1 MWAVRHWS
9 GGPGGPPGA
18 VPARPQM
25 RAGCSQVFTRKSQTQ
40 HGFSGLPVLRLAAS
54 SLIPDHAY
62 RPFDFT
68 PVRRGARIARGGRPQ
83 PPPCGSKA
91 GEQLRHFWN
100 ASPCAAGALRQA
112 RSMTAAADKTETR
125 VQLPQELLAAFPL
138 PPTHIHLSPSRSSP
152 AIKYEPDHSSRVS
165 RRSHSDSRLP
175 VEPPSPLPQLPST
188 PLPLARSRATSSH
201 VAELG
206 SGAAGAA
213 AEVVA
218 VQVTAETGAGADAS
232 TTPPRG
238 QRAARAVT
246 ISASG
251 DMEAADESVSRQ
263 VEPGR
268 DSPILVTFRQAGLT
282 PIEPAPPPIGVVY
295 AYNSDIAAGR
305 TRSPSQLS
313 GAAAQR
319 GLEAVMARHHE
330 TVQRADSCGSDEAM
344 SGGDSSGSAA
354 AGIKRSGSRIAW
366 LSPRRRS
373 QRARA
378 EREEREVEQ
387 AMDGDNEPGA
397 ELEQE
402 PFGGEGL
409 EWIRGHNDAQPGG
422 PTHKLPMAPPPTSRL
437 PRMLVKALSGARRSA
452 ARRDAGAPPAAA
464 APTAATRATRASASS
479 ARASVDGSVAFG
491 CDCAVASAS
500 SRSPP
505 NPNPDPDPDPDPNPN
520 PNPNRNRNPN
530 PNPNPNAN
538 PNPTSLP
545 HRAAPHGDG
554 RSRRSHR
561 TSEESDL
568 TTSESADPHPR
579 RAISGPGLDGDSAL
593 SAPQASE
600 AAAAAPQLAPTG

>member
-1 MWAVRHWS
+1 
-9 GGPGGPPGA
+9 
-18 VPARPQM
+18 
-25 RAGCSQVFTRKSQTQ
+25 
-40 HGFSGLPVLRLAAS
+40 
-54 SLIPDHAY
+54 
-62 RPFDFT
+62 
-68 PVRRGARIARGGRPQ
+68 
-83 PPPCGSKA
+83 
-91 GEQLRHFWN
+91 
-100 ASPCAAGALRQA
+100 
-112 RSMTAAADKTETR
+112 
-125 VQLPQELLAAFPL
+125 
-138 PPTHIHLSPSRSSP
+138 
-152 AIKYEPDHSSRVS
+152 
-165 RRSHSDSRLP
+165 
-175 VEPPSPLPQLPST
+175 
-188 PLPLARSRATSSH
+188 
-201 VAELG
+201 
-206 SGAAGAA
+206 
-213 AEVVA
+213 
-218 VQVTAETGAGADAS
+218 
-232 TTPPRG
+232 
-238 QRAARAVT
+238 
-246 ISASG
+246 
-251 DMEAADESVSRQ
+251 MEAADESVSRQ

-282 PIEPAPPPIGVVY
+282 PIEPAPLPIGVVY

-344 SGGDSSGSAA
+344 GGGDSSGSAGA

-409 EWIRGHNDAQPGG
+409 EWIRGRNDAQSGG

-505 NPNPDPDPDPDPNPN
+505 NPNP
-520 PNPNRNRNPN
+520 
-530 PNPNPNAN
+530 
-538 PNPTSLP
+538 NPTLTLTLTPTLTLTLTLALALALALTLTLTLTLP
-545 HRAAPHGDG
+545 ASHIG
-554 RSRRSHR
+554 RRR
-561 TSEESDL
+561 TA
-568 TTSESADPHPR
+568 TA
-579 RAISGPGLDGDSAL
+579 GLDVRIVPPRSQTSPRPSPLTRTPAVQYRG
-593 SAPQASE
+593 QASM
-600 AAAAAPQLAPTG
+600 ATAP